1 MIRQELMGSRRVRHG
16 VVVLVVLL
24 LLVAWLDGGREPQR
38 MIEQEVALPLAS
50 GGGAGR

>member
-1 MIRQELMGSRRVRHG
+1 MGSRRLRLGAVA
-16 VVVLVVLL
+16 LLVLL

-38 MIEQEVALPLAS
+38 VIEQEVALPLAS

>member
-1 MIRQELMGSRRVRHG
+1 MGSRRLRLGAVA
-16 VVVLVVLL
+16 LVVLL

-38 MIEQEVALPLAS
+38 MIEQEVVLPLAS